1 MMDKSAE
8 ELWAE
13 EWLAERTK
21 PSRQRNLTPLQRA
34 ERAEALRRSRRAL
47 RGCPE
52 ETWVLCTS
60 TVIPE
65 HLRRSSSRKT

>member
-1 MMDKSAE
+1 MMDKLAE

-34 ERAEALRRSRRAL
+34 ERAEALRRSRRPTK
-47 RGCPE
+47 RGN
-52 ETWVLCTS
+52 S
-60 TVIPE
+60 G
-65 HLRRSSSRKT
+65 